1 MASTATQRAATPP
14 RSTPLRGGWRQCAC
28 VGGPMAPGPLAIGFA
43 SPPCKHFAK
52 ARRLIGV
59 GRIPVIAIVTQ
70 YSNSVENEIRMT
82 RIGSS
87 LETYRH
93 RKGEPMRR
101 LALAFALGIAVSIVM
116 LTPAASA
123 WTRGGHGHGFVVAGP
138 GFVVAGP
145 RVPVPFPVVGPFPH
159 RVFVAPRGVF
169 VAPRAVVVAPPVPFF
184 APAPWPGC
192 AHWWWNGWRWV
203 RGC

>member
-1 MASTATQRAATPP
+1 
-14 RSTPLRGGWRQCAC
+14 
-28 VGGPMAPGPLAIGFA
+28 
-43 SPPCKHFAK
+43 
-52 ARRLIGV
+52 
-59 GRIPVIAIVTQ
+59 
-70 YSNSVENEIRMT
+70 
-82 RIGSS
+82 
-87 LETYRH
+87 
-93 RKGEPMRR
+93 MRR
-101 LALAFALGIAVSIVM
+101 LALAFALVIAVSIVM
-116 LTPAASA
+116 LPPAASA
-123 WTRGGHGHGFVVAGP
+123 WTRGGHGHGVVVAGP

-145 RVPVPFPVVGPFPH
+145 RVPVPVVGPFPH